1 MTKISLALTALAAV
15 VLLAPDAL
23 AQAKKEPPACAAITF
38 RPVPPGAGDGET
50 EAGMYKSRFG
60 RINVKAT
67 VKGGQAQNY
76 YVLVNDKKPGAATQ
90 LPPSVASCAQA
101 KKLPAP
107 GNPSEVCNGDSFKVL
122 IDRAGDKRHVLLYAR
137 DGRNWRVCSAGV
149 A

>member
-1 MTKISLALTALAAV
+1 MTQLLKMLLPVFGL
-15 VLLAPDAL
+15 VLIAPDAL
-23 AQAKKEPPACAAITF
+23 AQAKKEPPSCAAITF
-38 RPVPPGAGDGET
+38 RPVPPGVGDGEA

-76 YVLVNDKKPGAATQ
+76 YVTVNDKKPSAATQ

-107 GNPSEVCNGDSFKVL
+107 SNPSEVCNGDSFKVL

-137 DGRNWRVCSAGV
+137 DGRTWRVCSAGV